1 MNNRKTIIITVMIT
15 LLLISS
21 IYVWFERE
29 SILLGNKDLASLKKI
44 NFTDLKVSLLVP
56 SDWAVF
62 DVTKSNITID
72 GMEKFLII
80 EGNNPLSIYP
90 SLKVYQ
96 FNKNNFE
103 DDDFTIENFFDM
115 DLSRI
120 HDQHQDQS
128 LEIITEGN
136 TSQQILYNY
145 SSDEMLF
152 TNDEITI
159 SCKDQVTNIKD
170 TIFLISICATY
181 DQWTQLNEHYD
192 QILQSITLWE

>member
-1 MNNRKTIIITVMIT
+1 
-15 LLLISS
+15 
-21 IYVWFERE
+21 
-29 SILLGNKDLASLKKI
+29 
-44 NFTDLKVSLLVP
+44 
-56 SDWAVF
+56 
-62 DVTKSNITID
+62 
-72 GMEKFLII
+72 
-80 EGNNPLSIYP
+80 
-90 SLKVYQ
+90 
-96 FNKNNFE
+96 
-103 DDDFTIENFFDM
+103 M